1 MKNLVLLF
9 SAFCMAFS
17 LQAQVLTPQPSPTSE
32 VHQNIGLGKVELV
45 YSRPSMKGRTI
56 FAEDGLVP
64 FGKIWR
70 TGANQ
75 ATKITFSEDMT
86 FAGEPVKAGSYA
98 MLTLPGAD
106 EWAVH
111 LYAHETGNWASYLEK
126 TPDVAVRVKPGK
138 LNDQIE
144 TFTMAFQNLSLDG
157 AELQIVWDE
166 TVVRLPIQ
174 TNVDEQVMASIDRV
188 MDGPSAQDLYAAG
201 SYYHA
206 TGKDLKKAHK
216 WVKMANEKAPRY
228 WQLRTQSLIEAEL
241 GMTEEAIATAKKSL
255 EMATEAG
262 NEDYIRM
269 NTASI
274 EEWTDKMNK

>member
-1 MKNLVLLF
+1 
-9 SAFCMAFS
+9 MAFS
-17 LQAQVLTPQPSPTSE
+17 LQAQVRTPQPSPTSV
-32 VHQNIGLGKVELV
+32 VHQNIGLGKVELE
-45 YSRPSMKGRTI
+45 YSRPSMKGRTL

-75 ATKITFSEDMT
+75 ATKITFSEDVT
-86 FAGEPVKAGSYA
+86 VAGKPVEAGAYA
-98 MLTLPGAD
+98 MLTMPNAD

-111 LYAHETGNWASYLEK
+111 LYPYESSNWMSYVEK
-126 TPDVAVRVKPGK
+126 TPTVAIEVKPGK
-138 LNDQIE
+138 LNDRIE
-144 TFTMAFQNLSLDG
+144 TFTMAFQNLTLDG

-166 TVVRLPIQ
+166 TVVRLPIK

-188 MDGPSAQDLYAAG
+188 MNGPSAQDLYAAG

-206 TGKDLKKAHK
+206 TGKDLEKAHK

-228 WQLRTQSLIEAEL
+228 WQLHTQSLIEAEM

-274 EEWTDKMNK
+274 EEWSKK